1 MQFVTF
7 RLGLLLIV
15 VSAGFLVAAA
25 AAAPPHYT
33 FRDVAF
39 VTITG
44 HGTVTTRPRGID
56 CPRVCRAVFLRGTHL
71 RFTAKPAPGWRL
83 AGYGSRWCGPG
94 IRSSCA
100 FDLVSPHDCAGG
112 ACPIGAYGVR
122 VEFVRPT

>member
-15 VSAGFLVAAA
+15 VSAGLLVSAAV
-25 AAAPPHYT
+25 AAPPHYT

-39 VTITG
+39 VTMTG
-44 HGTVTTRPRGID
+44 RGTVTSRPSGID

-71 RFTAKPAPGWRL
+71 TFIAKPAAGWRL
-83 AGYGSRWCGPG
+83 AGFASRWCGTG
-94 IRSSCA
+94 IRRSCA

-122 VEFVRPT
+122 IAFVRQT